1 MLRSRRAGF
10 SLIEALVVLAVGGL
24 ALAVI
29 FSIGT
34 KAGDTGFKL
43 GRGAMAAADRDVALG
58 DVRATVRSIAL
69 RPPMTFLRDV
79 DRPMAGDAQR
89 LEAEVVMERATQ
101 CAPQGW
107 TGRLVLE
114 IATEGGER
122 VLTCQAGGR
131 PKTRLMVLNAGPAAF
146 SYSTDGTQW
155 APAYANTPAPR
166 GEGPLLPVNLW
177 VRLATPGL
185 DVVELATSGQP
196 DTWIRAGADGEF

>member
-29 FSIGT
+29 FSLGT
-34 KAGDTGFKL
+34 KPGATGFKL
-43 GRGAMAAADRDVALG
+43 GRGAMAAADRDVAVG

-69 RPPMTFLRDV
+69 RPPATFLPDI
-79 DRPMAGDAQR
+79 DRPMDGQAQR

-114 IATEGGER
+114 IATQGGER
-122 VLTCQAGGR
+122 VLTCRAGDR
-131 PKTRLMVLNAGPAAF
+131 PTTRLMTLSPGQAGF
-146 SYSTDGTQW
+146 TYSTDGLRW

-166 GEGPLLPVNLW
+166 GEGPLSPVNLW
-177 VRLATPGL
+177 VRVSTPGL
-185 DVVELATSGQP
+185 DIVEMASSGQP
-196 DTWIRAGADGEF
+196 EAWIRAGSDGLL

>member
-1 MLRSRRAGF
+1 MIRSRRAGF

-43 GRGAMAAADRDVALG
+43 GRGAMAAADRDVAVG

-69 RPPMTFLRDV
+69 RPPAAFQPDI
-79 DRPMAGDAQR
+79 DRPMDGQAQR

-107 TGRLVLE
+107 NGRLVLE
-114 IATEGGER
+114 IAVEGSER
-122 VLTCQAGGR
+122 VLTCRAGDR
-131 PKTRLMVLNAGPAAF
+131 PRTRLMVLGAGQAGF
-146 SYSTDGTQW
+146 TYSTDGQSW
-155 APAYANTPAPR
+155 APAYANTPQPR
-166 GEGPLLPVNLW
+166 GEGPLLPVDLW
-177 VRLATPGL
+177 VRLSTPDL
-185 DVVELATSGQP
+185 DVVELASSGQP
-196 DTWIRAGADGEF
+196 EPWIRMGADGSL

>member
-1 MLRSRRAGF
+1 MSRSRRAGF

-43 GRGAMAAADRDVALG
+43 GRGAMAAADRDMAVG

-69 RPPMTFLRDV
+69 RPPTTFLPDI
-79 DRPMAGDAQR
+79 DRPMDGQAQR

-114 IATEGGER
+114 IAVQGGER
-122 VLTCQAGGR
+122 VLTCQAGDR
-131 PKTRLMVLNAGPAAF
+131 PRARLMTLSPGQAGF
-146 SYSTDGTQW
+146 SYSTDGLQW
-155 APAYANTPAPR
+155 SPAYANTPAPR

-177 VRLATPGL
+177 VRVSTPGL
-185 DVVELATSGQP
+185 DIVELVSSGQP
-196 DTWIRAGADGEF
+196 ETWIRAGSDGVF

>member
-1 MLRSRRAGF
+1 M
-10 SLIEALVVLAVGGL
+10 VLAVGGL

-34 KAGDTGFKL
+34 KAGDAGFKL

-69 RPPMTFLRDV
+69 RPPSTFLADV
-79 DRPMAGDAQR
+79 DRPMAGAAQR

-114 IATEGGER
+114 IVTEGGER
-122 VLTCQAGGR
+122 VLTCQAGSR
-131 PKTRLMVLNAGPAAF
+131 PRTRLMLLNAGPAAF
-146 SYSTDGTQW
+146 SYSTDGAQW
-155 APAYANTPAPR
+155 APAYANTPIPR
-166 GEGPLLPVNLW
+166 GEGPLRPVNLW

-196 DTWIRAGADGEF
+196 EPWIRAGADGLF

>member
-1 MLRSRRAGF
+1 MPRSHRAGF

-34 KAGDTGFKL
+34 KAGDAGFKL
-43 GRGAMAAADRDVALG
+43 GRGAMAAADMDVAVG

-69 RPPMTFLRDV
+69 RPPTTFLPGIDQ
-79 DRPMAGDAQR
+79 PMDGLTQR

-114 IATEGGER
+114 IISEGGAR
-122 VLTCQAGGR
+122 VLTCQAGDR
-131 PKTRLMVLNAGPAAF
+131 PRTRLMELGAGQPAF
-146 SYSTDGTQW
+146 TYSTNGLEWT
-155 APAYANTPAPR
+155 AAYANTPRPR
-166 GEGPLLPVNLW
+166 GEGPLLPENLW
-177 VRLATPGL
+177 VRLEAPGL
-185 DVVELATSGQP
+185 EIVELASSGQP
-196 DTWIRAGADGEF
+196 EPWIRTGADGVF

>member
-1 MLRSRRAGF
+1 MSRTRRAGF

-69 RPPMTFLRDV
+69 RPPSAFLPDV
-79 DRPMAGDAQR
+79 DQPMSGEAQR

-107 TGRLVLE
+107 TGRLVLQ

-122 VLTCQAGGR
+122 VLTCQAGAR
-131 PKTRLMVLNAGPAAF
+131 ERTRLMTLPPGPSAF

-155 APAYANTPAPR
+155 SAAYANTPAPR
-166 GEGPLLPVNLW
+166 GDGPLMPVNLW

-185 DVVELATSGQP
+185 DVVELASSGQP
-196 DTWIRAGADGEF
+196 EPWIRAGSDGLF

>member
-1 MLRSRRAGF
+1 MSRSRRAGF

-34 KAGDTGFKL
+34 RAGDAGFKL
-43 GRGAMAAADRDVALG
+43 GRGAMAAADRDVSVG

-69 RPPMTFLRDV
+69 RPPGAFLPDV
-79 DRPMAGDAQR
+79 DRPMDGQSRR

-114 IATEGGER
+114 IATDGGER
-122 VLTCQAGGR
+122 VLTCQAGDR
-131 PKTRLMVLNAGPAAF
+131 PRTRLMTLGPGETAF
-146 SYSTDGTQW
+146 SYSTDGVQW
-155 APAYANTPAPR
+155 TPAWANTPRPR
-166 GEGPLLPVNLW
+166 GEAPLLPVNLW

-185 DVVELATSGQP
+185 DIVEMATSGQP
-196 DTWIRAGADGEF
+196 ETWLRAGSDGLF

>member
-43 GRGAMAAADRDVALG
+43 GRGAMAAADRDVAVG

-69 RPPMTFLRDV
+69 RPPATFLPDI
-79 DRPMAGDAQR
+79 DRPMDGQAQR

-114 IATEGGER
+114 IANQGGER
-122 VLTCQAGGR
+122 VLTCQAGDR
-131 PKTRLMVLNAGPAAF
+131 PRTRLMTLSPGQAGF
-146 SYSTDGTQW
+146 SYSTDGVLWT
-155 APAYANTPAPR
+155 PAYANTPAPR
-166 GEGPLLPVNLW
+166 GEGPLAPVNLW
-177 VRLATPGL
+177 VRVSTPGL
-185 DVVELATSGQP
+185 DIVELATSGQP
-196 DTWIRAGADGEF
+196 ETWIRAGSDGLL